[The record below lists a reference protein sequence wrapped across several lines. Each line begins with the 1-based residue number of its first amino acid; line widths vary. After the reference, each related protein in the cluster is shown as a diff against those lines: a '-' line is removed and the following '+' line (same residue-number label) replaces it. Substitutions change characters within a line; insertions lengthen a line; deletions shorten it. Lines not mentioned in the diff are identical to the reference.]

1 VIVKADG
8 LRTKMVSELSLLI
21 VIQAKLTEPL
31 LQHDDFIAQDH
42 LILALLQDEQISAAL
57 KAAGVKVDALKKA
70 VEELRKGKK
79 VDSRQAES
87 NFDALK
93 K

>member
-1 VIVKADG
+1 
-8 LRTKMVSELSLLI
+8 M
-21 VIQAKLTEPL
+21 